1 MEVTL
6 VLVMAIFAINV
17 YLARQVLDSFLFSL
31 ALVLASLRNCCR
43 QSSAS
48 TLPTGP
54 NEWRKQ
60 E

>member
-1 MEVTL
+1 M
-6 VLVMAIFAINV
+6 LVMAIFAINV

-43 QSSAS
+43 QSSAP